1 MILLIIEDVV
11 CVAFLLENQLYLLV
25 YKSLVVSS
33 VDILLLL
40 IRKLTL
46 ISPQTIISVLEL
58 IKNFKI
64 SSHLQLCEYLTSHMS
79 ALVCTTVPLSH
90 C

>member
-40 IRKLTL
+40 IR
-46 ISPQTIISVLEL
+46 
-58 IKNFKI
+58 
-64 SSHLQLCEYLTSHMS
+64 
-79 ALVCTTVPLSH
+79 
-90 C
+90 